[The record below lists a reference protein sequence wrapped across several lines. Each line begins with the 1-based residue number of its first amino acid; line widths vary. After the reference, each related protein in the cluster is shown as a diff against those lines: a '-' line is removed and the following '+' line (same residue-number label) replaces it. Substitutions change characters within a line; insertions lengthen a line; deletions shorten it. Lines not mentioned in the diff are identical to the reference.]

1 VDLVYSFLVGV
12 ALVSSAVAAFRFA
25 RPRRVLSPQGS
36 AMEAALHAASATLP
50 HLRRGLSRPSA
61 SKAAPHLLRLTGA
74 AAIAIADDRTVLA
87 FVGGGRDHHRAGDEA
102 ASLLGPDGDA
112 QRTRIVETPC
122 DRDGCPVTVA
132 VVAPLVVRERRVGSL
147 AALYADRGDVR
158 PADVRVVEEAAT
170 LVSAQLE
177 LAELESQGERLVRA
191 ELLALRAQISP
202 HFVYNALAAVA
213 NSIHTKPEEAR
224 ELLGDFAEFMRY
236 AFRPEQPYVTLR
248 DELAYVDHY
257 LRLEQARF
265 GDRLSVRVE
274 VAPEVLGAVVPVLSL
289 QPLVENAV
297 RHGLERREGKGHLV
311 ITGIDLDTEVE
322 LRVTDDG
329 AGMSAEQAQAA
340 LEGRGPGIG
349 LANVHSRVHN
359 AFGEGYGLEIERAP
373 GGGTSVR
380 MTLPKFRPGVRAA

>member
-1 VDLVYSFLVGV
+1 MDLVYSFLVGV
-12 ALVSSAVAAFRFA
+12 ALVSSAVAAIRFA

-50 HLRRGLSRPSA
+50 HLRRGLSRNSA
-61 SKAAPHLLRLTGA
+61 AKAAPHLLKLTQA
-74 AAIAIADDRTVLA
+74 AAIAILDDRTVLA
-87 FVGGGRDHHRAGDEA
+87 FVGAGRDHHRAGDEA
-102 ASLLGPDGDA
+102 ESLVGDA
-112 QRTRIVETPC
+112 GTHNRTRIDETHC
-122 DRDGCPVTVA
+122 DHEGCPIGATVS
-132 VVAPLVVRERRVGSL
+132 APLVVQDVRVGSL
-147 AALYADRGDVR
+147 AAFYPDRRDVR

-170 LVSAQLE
+170 LVSAQIE

-213 NSIHTKPEEAR
+213 NSIHTRPDEAR
-224 ELLGDFAEFMRY
+224 ELLSDFAEFMRY

-265 GDRLSVRVE
+265 GDRLAVRVE

-297 RHGLERREGKGHLV
+297 RHGFERREGGGQLV
-311 ITGIDLDTEVE
+311 ITGTDLDTEVE
-322 LRVTDDG
+322 LRVSDDG
-329 AGMSAEQAQAA
+329 AGMTDEQAQAA
-340 LEGRGPGIG
+340 LEGKSGGIG
-349 LANVHSRVHN
+349 LANVHNRVRN
-359 AFGEGYGLEIERAP
+359 AFGDGYGLEIERAP

-380 MTLPKFRPGVRAA
+380 MTIPKFRAGVRAA